1 MYLNKIIKWM
11 IYSIVFII
19 GSGAIW
25 SVVYSIIISIK
36 RKATNENKND
46 VGRRF

>member
-25 SVVYSIIISIK
+25 SVIYSIILSQK
-36 RKATNENKND
+36 RKEKNEK
-46 VGRRF
+46 V